1 MEDPEEYIRSYE
13 KNQTMSKMSLILS
26 GKTEGVSNTGDRF
39 TEDGLDF
46 SAGGTVMGFPV
57 SQSYLNYMGTWSYT
71 IKCPV
76 ERDGREIGTLYA
88 EYIYDAVDRS
98 LPDGFYNKQASLYI
112 MDAESQRFVLKPKG
126 MGQRSAGHLNL
137 ADFYQA
143 NDIKAPEIRREV
155 DACLE
160 SGKNILFYHDIRNV
174 RALSYMWAVNG
185 GTIFLVGYVP
195 VQAIQR
201 EGQTVNQNI
210 FIVVASM
217 LAAFFLCILL
227 YYLNWRQQDKLRRE
241 QEEER
246 RVHSQQLA
254 EALQAAQIASESKT
268 TFLSNMSHD
277 IRTPMNMRPGFEFLQ
292 TLIDCGYID
301 AEKAL
306 VSEAIEAEGPD
317 FLAGK
322 TPIVMAYWGA
332 ANSETSYGK
341 TDFEMQVIGFPT
353 DRGQMP
359 VMPMTGLA
367 VGAEAEHRE
376 DAAKV
381 LDIMTS
387 DEALRIYS
395 ETNRVISP
403 SKNVKVDCVPALRPL
418 NQRIEEGVYVLGSN
432 ASMRVE
438 QWGNTCQIVRQL
450 LGGAT
455 VDECM
460 AAFDE
465 LQAETLS

>member
-1 MEDPEEYIRSYE
+1 MKSHVKHGARSGAAGFLAVLAALSLTACGGHESDINLLPQDEGEERVVNLFSPMEKTNPNAENVARTASDLTVVMAEEQLGVTMVYRTYTAESYQDKTYDEAILDRARNNMDHLYLLNPDVILTLGAEGKLMDLSGLDSAKNLRDIIRVANTVDGKLVAIPQEVVAYGLFLNVDLFNQYGLALPETPEEFLECCRVFQENGIE
-13 KNQTMSKMSLILS
+13 T
-26 GKTEGVSNTGDRF
+26 
-39 TEDGLDF
+39 
-46 SAGGTVMGFPV
+46 P
-57 SQSYLNYMGTWSYT
+57 
-71 IKCPV
+71 
-76 ERDGREIGTLYA
+76 IGANRWWLETFVFAQAYADLY
-88 EYIYDAVDRS
+88 
-98 LPDGFYNKQASLYI
+98 
-112 MDAESQRFVLKPKG
+112 
-126 MGQRSAGHLNL
+126 
-137 ADFYQA
+137 
-143 NDIKAPEIRREV
+143 
-155 DACLE
+155 
-160 SGKNILFYHDIRNV
+160 
-174 RALSYMWAVNG
+174 NG
-185 GTIFLVGYVP
+185 GNTEAEI
-195 VQAIQR
+195 
-201 EGQTVNQNI
+201 
-210 FIVVASM
+210 
-217 LAAFFLCILL
+217 AA
-227 YYLNWRQQDKLRRE
+227 LN
-241 QEEER
+241 
-246 RVHSQQLA
+246 SG
-254 EALQAAQIASESKT
+254 EAKYS
-268 TFLSNMSHD
+268 D
-277 IRTPMNMRPGFEFLQ
+277 YMRPGFEFLQ

>member
-1 MEDPEEYIRSYE
+1 MKSHVKHGARSGAAGFLAVLAALSLTACGGHESDINLLPQDEGEERVVNLFSPMEKTNPNAENVARTASDLTVVMAEEQLGVTMVYRTYTAESYQDKTYDEAILDRARNNMDDLYLLNPDVILTLGAEGKLMDLSGLDSAKNLRDIIRVANTVDGKLVAIPQEVVAYGLFLNVDLFNQYGLALPETPEEFLECCRVFQENGIE
-13 KNQTMSKMSLILS
+13 T
-26 GKTEGVSNTGDRF
+26 
-39 TEDGLDF
+39 
-46 SAGGTVMGFPV
+46 P
-57 SQSYLNYMGTWSYT
+57 
-71 IKCPV
+71 
-76 ERDGREIGTLYA
+76 IGANRWWLETFVFAQAYADLY
-88 EYIYDAVDRS
+88 
-98 LPDGFYNKQASLYI
+98 
-112 MDAESQRFVLKPKG
+112 
-126 MGQRSAGHLNL
+126 
-137 ADFYQA
+137 
-143 NDIKAPEIRREV
+143 
-155 DACLE
+155 
-160 SGKNILFYHDIRNV
+160 
-174 RALSYMWAVNG
+174 NG
-185 GTIFLVGYVP
+185 GNTEAEI
-195 VQAIQR
+195 
-201 EGQTVNQNI
+201 
-210 FIVVASM
+210 
-217 LAAFFLCILL
+217 AA
-227 YYLNWRQQDKLRRE
+227 LN
-241 QEEER
+241 
-246 RVHSQQLA
+246 SG
-254 EALQAAQIASESKT
+254 EAKYS
-268 TFLSNMSHD
+268 D
-277 IRTPMNMRPGFEFLQ
+277 YMRPGFEFLQ

-322 TPIVMAYWGA
+322 TPVVMAYWGA